1 MTMRA
6 VQLDEFGGPLHLRE
20 VPVPTPG
27 PGEALVRVGACAVD
41 QFDLAIREGR
51 WSHAV
56 LPLIVGHEIAG
67 EVFELGDGVAHLE
80 PGDRVAASLYLVCGH
95 CRHCRSGRETI
106 CENFGGHV
114 GVSIP
119 GGYAE
124 YVVLPARNLVPIPDH
139 VEFAAAS
146 VIANAIGTPFH
157 AFTKR
162 MRLRPGESVMVT
174 GAGGGVGI
182 HAVQL
187 AVTMG
192 ARVLAVDVTD
202 EKLNAARQY
211 GAESTVNPAADDLAD
226 AARDW
231 TGGRGLDGILELV
244 GPATMPAGIA
254 SLAKGGRMV
263 VVGSHTG
270 TELAISPHAFY
281 QNEFELLGSRNVSV
295 GELAEVVDLVGA
307 GSVKPVVSGTYPLE
321 DVEELH
327 ERVRNRTV
335 IGREVLVPEVG

>member
-6 VQLDEFGGPLHLRE
+6 IQLDEFDGPLHHRTI
-20 VPVPTPG
+20 PVPDPG
-27 PGEALVRVGACAVD
+27 MGDVLVRVGACAVD
-41 QFDLAIREGR
+41 QFDLAIRNGR

-56 LPLIVGHEIAG
+56 LPLIIGHEIAG
-67 EVFELGDGVAHLE
+67 EVVTAGPGVSGWS

-124 YVVLPARNLVPIPDH
+124 YVALPARNLVAIPDDLAFP
-139 VEFAAAS
+139 EAS
-146 VIANAIGTPFH
+146 VIANAIGTPYH
-157 AFTKR
+157 ALTKQ
-162 MRLRPGESVMVT
+162 MRLRPGEFFMVT

-187 AVTMG
+187 AAMMG
-192 ARVLAVDVTD
+192 ARVMAVDITAD
-202 EKLNAARQY
+202 KLDAARAR
-211 GAESTVNPAADDLAD
+211 GAEVVVNPEEDDLA
-226 AARDW
+226 AIARDW

-244 GPATMPAGIA
+244 GPATMPAGLA
-254 SLAKGGRMV
+254 ALAKGGRMV

-270 TELAISPHAFY
+270 TELTISPHAFY

-295 GELAEVVDLVGA
+295 GELAEVVDLVAA
-307 GSVKPVVSGTYPLE
+307 GKVEPVVSGTYPLE
-321 DVEELH
+321 QVEALH

-335 IGREVLVPEVG
+335 IGREVLVP

>member
-1 MTMRA
+1 MRA
-6 VQLDEFGGPLHLRE
+6 VQLDEFDGPLHHRTI
-20 VPVPTPG
+20 PVPEPG
-27 PGEALVRVGACAVD
+27 MGEALLRVGACAVD
-41 QFDLAIREGR
+41 QFDLAIRNGR

-56 LPLIVGHEIAG
+56 LPLIIGHEIAG
-67 EVFELGDGVAHLE
+67 EVVAVGPGVAGWA

-124 YVVLPARNLVPIPDH
+124 YVALPARNLVAIPDDLSFP
-139 VEFAAAS
+139 EAS
-146 VIANAIGTPFH
+146 VIANAIGTPYH
-157 AFTKR
+157 ALTKQ
-162 MRLRPGESVMVT
+162 MRLRPGEFFLVT

-187 AVTMG
+187 AAMMG
-192 ARVLAVDVTD
+192 ARVMAVDITTD
-202 EKLNAARQY
+202 KL
-211 GAESTVNPAADDLAD
+211 D
-226 AARDW
+226 AARARGAEVVVNPEDEDLTAIARSW

-244 GPATMPAGIA
+244 GPATMPAGLA
-254 SLAKGGRMV
+254 ALAKGGRMV

-270 TELAISPHAFY
+270 TELTISPHAFY

-295 GELAEVVDLVGA
+295 GELAEVVDLVAA
-307 GSVKPVVSGTYPLE
+307 GKVEPVVSGTYPLE
-321 DVEELH
+321 QVEELH

-335 IGREVLVPEVG
+335 IGREVLVP

>member
-6 VQLDEFGGPLHLRE
+6 VQLDEFGGPLHLRDVPIPEPSLGE
-20 VPVPTPG
+20 V
-27 PGEALVRVGACAVD
+27 LLRVGACAVD

-56 LPLIVGHEIAG
+56 LPLIIGHEISG
-67 EVFELGDGVAHLE
+67 EVAAVGAGVE
-80 PGDRVAASLYLVCGH
+80 GWESGDRVAASLYLVCGH

-106 CENFGGHV
+106 CERFGGHV

-124 YVVLPARNLVPIPDH
+124 YVVLPARNLVAIPTDL
-139 VEFAAAS
+139 EFAAAS
-146 VIANAIGTPFH
+146 VIANAIGTPYH

-162 MRLRPGESVMVT
+162 MRLGPGEFVMIT

-187 AVTMG
+187 AAMMG
-192 ARVLAVDVTD
+192 ARVLAVDITED
-202 EKLNAARQY
+202 KLQAARAH
-211 GAESTVNPAADDLAD
+211 GAELAVNPETEELAEV
-226 AARDW
+226 ARDW
-231 TGGRGLDGILELV
+231 TGGRGLDGVLELV
-244 GPATMPAGIA
+244 GPATMPAGLA
-254 SLAKGGRMV
+254 ALAKGGRMV

-270 TELAISPHAFY
+270 TELTISPHAFY

-295 GELAEVVDLVGA
+295 GELAEVVDLVA
-307 GSVKPVVSGTYPLE
+307 AAKVTPVVSGTYPLE
-321 DVEELH
+321 QVEELH
-327 ERVRNRTV
+327 ERVRSRTV
-335 IGREVLVPEVG
+335 IGREVLVP

>member
-1 MTMRA
+1 MRA
-6 VQLDEFGGPLHLRE
+6 VQLDEFDGPLHHRTI
-20 VPVPTPG
+20 PVPEPG
-27 PGEALVRVGACAVD
+27 MGEALLRVGACAVD
-41 QFDLAIREGR
+41 QFDLAIRNGR

-56 LPLIVGHEIAG
+56 LPLIIGHEIAG
-67 EVFELGDGVAHLE
+67 EVVAVGPGVAGWA

-124 YVVLPARNLVPIPDH
+124 YVALPARNLVAIPDDLAFP
-139 VEFAAAS
+139 EAS
-146 VIANAIGTPFH
+146 VIANAIGTPYH
-157 AFTKR
+157 ALTKQ
-162 MRLRPGESVMVT
+162 MRLRPGEFFMVT

-187 AVTMG
+187 AAMMG
-192 ARVLAVDVTD
+192 ARVLAVDITTD
-202 EKLNAARQY
+202 KL
-211 GAESTVNPAADDLAD
+211 D
-226 AARDW
+226 AARARGAEVVVNPEDEDLTAIARSW

-244 GPATMPAGIA
+244 GPATMPAGLA
-254 SLAKGGRMV
+254 ALAKGGRMV

-270 TELAISPHAFY
+270 TELTISPHAFY

-295 GELAEVVDLVGA
+295 GELAEVVDLVAA
-307 GSVKPVVSGTYPLE
+307 GKVEPVVSGTYPLE
-321 DVEELH
+321 QVEELH

-335 IGREVLVPEVG
+335 IGREVLVP